1 MPSHQQQLQ
10 TQPDHGTLLVQAAVT
25 DCWSRTMNGGAS
37 IRLTQD
43 QVYPVV
49 CHLWRQQGRD
59 MELQQRQQAEHG
71 TEAIASSH

>member
-1 MPSHQQQLQ
+1 MN
-10 TQPDHGTLLVQAAVT
+10 GN
-25 DCWSRTMNGGAS
+25 NGGAS

-49 CHLWRQQGRD
+49 CQLWRQQGRD

-71 TEAIASSH
+71 TEAIVVVGVMPALVRDSSRRQQSCSLVPS